1 MWRWNLTEV
10 IKELEGHLEDLQI
23 GKTISTGDVVE
34 APGKDHNLGCF
45 GDWYHHHGDQW
56 QNSGPFSL
64 HLFLYVCVCRH
75 ETVSHHQNWTCM
87 HGWVCWPV
95 TMIGRW
101 VWWVFLT
108 QHTCKTSRRAA
119 PFRVRGFLLSV
130 MGCDYSLW
138 YILWQQ
144 TARAPAGLRWPL
156 RRLWSS
162 CASPLDCR
170 PDVGKINELN

>member
-64 HLFLYVCVCRH
+64 HLFLYVYVCRH

-119 PFRVRGFLLSV
+119 PFRVRGFCCQLWDVIIVCDTYCGSRPPGPPLGYDGPWDGFDPAVHLLWTV
-130 MGCDYSLW
+130 
-138 YILWQQ
+138 
-144 TARAPAGLRWPL
+144 GLML
-156 RRLWSS
+156 E
-162 CASPLDCR
+162 
-170 PDVGKINELN
+170 K